1 MDMKKAGVNLL
12 DIKEVNRALLL
23 QLICTAG
30 QTTRSELSRQTNLSS
45 MTVTNIVNEFLAKNL
60 IEESAP
66 AEHTKSP
73 GRTPMILRIS
83 PTSPVT
89 LGIFVTRS
97 CLYGTVG
104 DLSLQLLDRKALP
117 LEAGE
122 TEATILAKLRQLT
135 QTLLEPITRPVL
147 GLGIATAG
155 VIDRDAGSIRYITD
169 FYGIQT
175 LGIREYLSHF
185 FSFPIYVS
193 NDMQAGALAE
203 LYFGCGKTKDSFLY
217 VGVTHGLGAA
227 LATHHDLLDCC
238 GEIGHMS
245 VNTGGPQCA
254 CGSHGCLELYTST
267 PNILRKIE
275 EETGLHVTTM
285 EAAVALARENVA
297 VHVVLYNA
305 LRKLTY
311 GINNYL
317 NLMNVS
323 TVVLGHDAY
332 YFPADLVAN
341 MEQTLSKISVSM
353 RQSGVAPKFV
363 GSAFGPNA
371 PLYGAVC
378 VVLRQLFQGSYP
390 IDSLPDSQR

>member
-1 MDMKKAGVNLL
+1 MKKAGVNLL
-12 DIKEVNRALLL
+12 DIKEVNRTLLL

-30 QTTRSELSRQTNLSS
+30 QTTRSELSRKTNLSS

-60 IEESAP
+60 IEESIP
-66 AEHTKSP
+66 AEHAKTP
-73 GRTPMILRIS
+73 GRTPMTLGIS
-83 PTSPVT
+83 PSSPVT
-89 LGIFVTRS
+89 LGIFVTRT

-104 DLSLQLLDRKALP
+104 DLSLQLLDRKTLS
-117 LEAGE
+117 LETDE
-122 TEATILAKLRQLT
+122 TEATILSKLRRLT
-135 QTLLEPITRPVL
+135 QSLLEPVSRPVL

-155 VIDRDAGSIRYITD
+155 VIDRDGGSIRYITD

-175 LGIREYLSHF
+175 LDIREYLSHF
-185 FSFPIYVS
+185 FSFPIYVC

-203 LYFGCGKTKDSFLY
+203 LYFGWGKTEDSFLY

-227 LATHHDLLDCC
+227 LAARHDLLDCC

-254 CGSHGCLELYTST
+254 CGGKGCLELYAST
-267 PNILRKIE
+267 PNILRKIR
-275 EETGLHVTTM
+275 EETGLTVATM
-285 EAAVALARENVA
+285 EAAAALARDNVS

-305 LRKLTY
+305 LRQLTY

-332 YFPADLVAN
+332 HFPADLVAN
-341 MEQTLSKISVSM
+341 MEQTLAKINVSM

-363 GSAFGPNA
+363 GSAFGANA

-378 VVLRQLFQGSYP
+378 VVLRQLFQGNYP
-390 IDSLPDSQR
+390 IDALPDPQS